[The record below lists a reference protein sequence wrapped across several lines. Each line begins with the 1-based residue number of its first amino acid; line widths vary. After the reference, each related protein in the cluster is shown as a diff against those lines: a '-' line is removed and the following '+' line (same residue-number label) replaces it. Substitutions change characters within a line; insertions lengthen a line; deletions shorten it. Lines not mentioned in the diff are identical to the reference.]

1 MRKPLAVRILALA
14 AVYCAVFIFIVIL
27 QFSKKGNFT
36 LSVGEMTLRGRY
48 SQSAEETAN
57 DDKRPLTD
65 GIRALFGGLE
75 FNLKGDGGKGL
86 FLTGDDGRFI
96 FVNPVSMTLT
106 DNKVSFELP
115 GGTILSFNVLSS
127 ERGVELQ
134 TSAMFAE
141 NITALTIPIESRRS
155 SLIHDNGQLGILH
168 NGMRYVFGRSSQ
180 ELESGQ
186 LVLSAENSVISY
198 RSRGKQKVFDP
209 SDFIIAGAQNSQ
221 DYESALQRWREQSY
235 LQWIQNASSLRN
247 EDDVIAYFSEA
258 LRNNSYRTAA
268 ASIPRDFVNNPQRG
282 YRSSGYLGGMAR
294 AYRAFSAEER
304 GKLSSITSLINEG
317 SIDILKEAHIL
328 DYLLSRN
335 NTALANNAASVIR
348 GINHELLT
356 LDYCPGLLEAYSDFN
371 RQRIQ
376 PSLPF
381 DQFIEHI
388 LLLVSENIHLN
399 TENNFVYVSASEE
412 IDFYYNLRLGK
423 ALLDWALDTQ
433 NSEWAAVG
441 RSLVLSALSGGRTGS
456 GMLYPIVRNSD
467 YYPRA
472 VRLGLDNLWAW
483 TISPSV
489 RAAYAERDININ
501 VSYFEGLTHYIMIHG
516 IRPFIKLQI
525 HGIDFRS
532 DPQFE
537 IYDSSGWTYYSQ
549 DQVLVM
555 KLRHRSAIENIRIVY
570 TVELPPPVVETK
582 EDTNDTDNEYD
593 TTGY

>member
-48 SQSAEETAN
+48 LHSAEETEN
-57 DDKRPLTD
+57 DNKRSLTD
-65 GIRALFGGLE
+65 GVMALFGGLE
-75 FNLKGDGGKGL
+75 FNLKGESGKGL
-86 FLTGDDGRFI
+86 FLTDDDGASV
-96 FVNPVSMTLT
+96 FVSPVSMTLT
-106 DNKVSFELP
+106 ENKVSFELP

-134 TSAMFAE
+134 TSALLAE
-141 NITALTIPIESRRS
+141 NIAALTIPIESRRS
-155 SLIHDNGQLGILH
+155 SLVHDNGQLGILH

-186 LVLSAENSVISY
+186 LILSAENSVISY
-198 RSRGKQKVFDP
+198 RSKGKQKVFDP
-209 SDFIIAGAQNSQ
+209 GDFVIAGAQNSQ
-221 DYESALQRWREQSY
+221 DYESALQKWREQSY
-235 LQWIQNASSLRN
+235 MQWLQNASSMRN
-247 EDDVIAYFSEA
+247 EDDVIAYCSEA
-258 LRNNSYRTAA
+258 LRGGSYRAA
-268 ASIPRDFVNNPQRG
+268 VASIPRDFVNNPQRG
-282 YRSSGYLGGMAR
+282 YKSSGYLGGMAR
-294 AYRAFSAEER
+294 AYRSFSAEER
-304 GKLSSITSLINEG
+304 GKSSLITRLVNEG
-317 SIDILKEAHIL
+317 SIDILKESHIL

-335 NTALANNAASVIR
+335 NTVLANNAAAVIR
-348 GINHELLT
+348 GINHELIT

-371 RQRIQ
+371 RLRIQ

-381 DQFIEHI
+381 DQFIEQI
-388 LLLVSENIHLN
+388 LMLVSENIHLD
-399 TENNFVYVSASEE
+399 TENNLVYVSASEE
-412 IDFYYNLRLGK
+412 IDFYFNLRLGK
-423 ALLDWALDTQ
+423 ALLDWAIDTQ

-441 RSLVLSALSGGRTGS
+441 RSLVLSALGGGGTGS
-456 GMLYPIVRNSD
+456 GVLYPIVRNND

-483 TISPSV
+483 TVSPSV
-489 RAAYAERDININ
+489 RAAYAERDINIT
-501 VSYFEGLTHYIMIHG
+501 VSFGEGLTHYIMLHG
-516 IRPFIKLQI
+516 VRPFIKLQI

-555 KLRHRSAIENIRIVY
+555 KLRHRAAVENIRIVY
-570 TVELPPPVVETK
+570 TVELPPPVVVTE
-582 EDTNDTDNEYD
+582 EETDNTNNGNE
-593 TTGY
+593 TFGY